1 MPSVFDLTLDDL
13 EERLTS
19 WGEPAYR
26 ARQVF
31 TQLWSRAASYD
42 QMTDISPALR
52 ERLAHELPTG
62 VQILEERTS
71 DRGATRK
78 ALLKLGSA
86 GRLVETVI
94 MGYRDRVT
102 VCVSS
107 QVGCAMA
114 CSFCAT
120 GQMGLEGNL
129 TAGEIAAQVIWAKR
143 ESA

>member
-1 MPSVFDLTLDDL
+1 MACGSGRVGARSAAADSVSLVAAGVYACGMPSVYDLTLDDL
-13 EERLTS
+13 EERLNS

-31 TQLWSRAASYD
+31 TQLWSRGASYD

-62 VQILEERTS
+62 VQILEERTA

-86 GRLVETVI
+86 GHLVETVI
-94 MGYRDRVT
+94 MGYGD
-102 VCVSS
+102 
-107 QVGCAMA
+107 
-114 CSFCAT
+114 
-120 GQMGLEGNL
+120 
-129 TAGEIAAQVIWAKR
+129 
-143 ESA
+143 